1 MAGSREAALSL
12 ARSGRVAYRVIDP
25 SRAAPSGRAR
35 GAKRAP
41 RVGADF
47 SFASSDFKALGA
59 FFCNFPNRDLVIL

>member
-1 MAGSREAALSL
+1 MGLFGPVDEALEVS
-12 ARSGRVAYRVIDP
+12 RSGRVAYRVINP

-47 SFASSDFKALGA
+47 SFACNHFKALSA
-59 FFCNFPNRDLVIL
+59 FFCNFATS